1 MIGKES
7 PPRPDVTLGGVRIFK
22 RFLGRKAQEALVG
35 QVREVVAEAP
45 LFSPVTPGGRRMSV
59 RMTSAGTFGW
69 YSDARGYRYIPCHP
83 SGRPWSPIP
92 PLAMKVWEE
101 LVAGTRA
108 PECCLVNFYGKGARM
123 EMHQDRDEADFSQPV
138 LSISLG
144 DDGLFRV
151 GGMTRGGRTASHWL
165 RSGDV
170 ALIGGEARLA
180 HHGVDRIRFGSS
192 TLLREGGRLNLTLRV
207 VT

>member
-7 PPRPDVTLGGVRIFK
+7 SPRPDVTLGGVRIFK

-35 QVREVVAEAP
+35 QVREVVAAAP
-45 LFSPVTPGGRRMSV
+45 LFSPVTPGGRKMSV
-59 RMTSAGTFGW
+59 RMTSAGAFGW
-69 YSDARGYRYIPCHP
+69 YSDARGYRYIPRHP
-83 SGRPWSPIP
+83 SGRPWPPIP
-92 PLAMKVWEE
+92 PLALEVWAA
-101 LVAGTRA
+101 LAAGARA
-108 PECCLVNFYGKGARM
+108 PECCLVNFYGEGARM
-123 EMHQDRDEADFSQPV
+123 GMHQDRDEADFSQPV

-151 GGMTRGGRTASHWL
+151 GGVARGGRTASHWL

-192 TLLREGGRLNLTLRV
+192 ALLREGGRLNLTLRV